1 MFNKN
6 TLILLLLTFNLAKS
20 LKSIDL
26 CILKQKECKGFYNE
40 QENYDIKCDLIKC
53 YGKLNY
59 RCGSNICSKSII
71 ECNEYNKM
79 TLYNKII
86 LESKTNDT
94 FMAMKYLKDK
104 LTFKL
109 FIKHIQ
115 ICKNKI
121 YEFQS
126 NDFCLREKECKK
138 VNITQQQQQQT
149 DCKCPTNQSFMCADK
164 YCATDSLACDY
175 FKLNENNKYFTNNI
189 IDCHHN
195 DHNVTISQKFNF
207 KFLIIIFTF
216 TLVLMMIFI
225 LILFLISLIIFTLFF
240 IKMFQVSI
248 LKD

>member
-40 QENYDIKCDLIKC
+40 QENYEIKCDLIKC

-109 FIKHIQ
+109 FIKQ
-115 ICKNKI
+115 
-121 YEFQS
+121 
-126 NDFCLREKECKK
+126 
-138 VNITQQQQQQT
+138 
-149 DCKCPTNQSFMCADK
+149 
-164 YCATDSLACDY
+164 
-175 FKLNENNKYFTNNI
+175 
-189 IDCHHN
+189 
-195 DHNVTISQKFNF
+195 
-207 KFLIIIFTF
+207 
-216 TLVLMMIFI
+216 
-225 LILFLISLIIFTLFF
+225 
-240 IKMFQVSI
+240 
-248 LKD
+248 

>member
-6 TLILLLLTFNLAKS
+6 TLTLLFLTFNLTKS

-26 CILKQKECKGFYNE
+26 CILKQKECKGFYNK
-40 QENYDIKCDLIKC
+40 QENYEIKCDLIKC

-59 RCGSNICSKSII
+59 RCGTNICSKSII

-138 VNITQQQQQQT
+138 VNITNKQQT
-149 DCKCPTNQSFMCADK
+149 DCKCPTNQSFMCEK

-175 FKLNENNKYFTNNI
+175 FKLNENSKYFTNNI
-189 IDCHHN
+189 IDC
-195 DHNVTISQKFNF
+195 DQNVTMSQKINF
-207 KFLIIIFTF
+207 TKLKFLIVIFTF
-216 TLVLMMIFI
+216 TFVLIIIFI
-225 LILFLISLIIFTLFF
+225 LILFIISLIIFTFF

-248 LKD
+248 FED